1 MGMSE
6 EDRLRGQEALSS
18 TPDSKPGAARWLTL
32 LFPPAGFLK
41 MWMSPGGF
49 GAKIFGSIFIGFYS
63 VVYLG
68 LIMFALYK
76 AGILHFEMRGAP
88 IPYPTF
94 NPAKPDFDALEEHRK
109 LQSATPVTGS
119 RKGGIYWT
127 EYRGPNRAG
136 VYAEQK
142 LNLQW
147 DSKPPQLK
155 WRQPCGGGYGSF
167 VVAKGVAYSLEQR
180 REDEALVAYE
190 AETGRELWENRWR
203 SHFQEPMGG
212 NGPRTTPQ
220 YVDGRLYALGGMG
233 EFRCVDALTGETV
246 WRHDVT
252 TEAKC
257 KVLQFGAAAS
267 PLVSGTNV
275 VVLAGEPME
284 IRNEVA
290 GRAVVAYA
298 LEGGEPS
305 WQAVKERAAYSS
317 PVHAELAGVPQMLV
331 FTGKS
336 FIGMDPQAGEV
347 LWRHPWKVS
356 YQNAIS
362 QPIVVSSNQVFVSAG
377 YGMGC
382 ALLEFSRVEQKWKVE
397 EVWRNKFMKNKLTS
411 SVMHDGHVFGLDE
424 DILVCLDLETGRRA
438 WKDGRYGYGQ
448 VLLVEDRL
456 IVLCGNGDLALVK
469 ADSSE
474 WIEIAR
480 LPGISG
486 KTWNNPA
493 IADGMLLIRNAKEM
507 ACFDL
512 TP

>member
-6 EDRLRGQEALSS
+6 EDKDRGHEALNSMEE
-18 TPDSKPGAARWLTL
+18 SKPGSARGVTL
-32 LFPPAGFLK
+32 LFPPAGFIK
-41 MWMSPGGF
+41 MWVSPGSIG
-49 GAKIFGSIFIGFYS
+49 GKIFGSIFIGFYS
-63 VVYLG
+63 VVYTG

-94 NPAKPDFDALEEHRK
+94 NPAKPDFDALEKHRK
-109 LQSATPVTGS
+109 KQSTTPATGS
-119 RKGGIYWT
+119 REGGVYWT

-136 VYAEQK
+136 VYTEQK
-142 LNLQW
+142 INLQW

-155 WRQPCGGGYGSF
+155 WRQPCGGGYSSF
-167 VVAKGVAYSLEQR
+167 VVAEGVAYTLEQR

-190 AETGRELWENRWR
+190 VETGRELWENRWH

-220 YVDGRLYALGGMG
+220 YFEGKLYVLGGMG
-233 EFRCVDALTGETV
+233 EFRCVEAVNGETV

-275 VVLAGEPME
+275 VVLAGEPMKVGA
-284 IRNEVA
+284 EVA
-290 GRAVVAYA
+290 GRSVVAYA
-298 LEGGEPS
+298 LDGGAQS
-305 WQAVKERAAYSS
+305 WSAVKDRAAYSS
-317 PVHAELAGVPQMLV
+317 PVIAELAGVSQMLI

-336 FIGMDPQAGEV
+336 FIGMSPEKGEV

-382 ALLEFSRVEQKWKVE
+382 ALLEFSLAEDEWKVQE
-397 EVWRNKFMKNKLTS
+397 LWRNKFMKNKLTS
-411 SVMHDGHVFGLDE
+411 SVMYGGHVYGLDE
-424 DILVCLDLETGRRA
+424 DILVCLNLQTGSRA

-456 IVLCGNGDLALVK
+456 LVQCGNGDLALVK
-469 ADSSE
+469 ADPSE

-480 LPGISG
+480 LPAISG

-493 IADGMLLIRNAKEM
+493 IADGVLLIRNAKEM

-512 TP
+512 LP